1 MHVLDANEIFW
12 VTFYT
17 YDKIMELWW
26 KNWPDAFALYT
37 KLVKQSRIQQTDQ
50 TKSLNAFLREWLW
63 WGDERLKKAK
73 QVLKTLWLI
82 DDVVVRDGLGKIVWH
97 YVRVNFL
104 INEGMVRNAC
114 MTYNLSTKAPSH
126 DLDLSRC
133 GQTDTNALNTQYIN
147 ALNTQYKNDCQE
159 NEKKTVTSVIRTDEN
174 KEKFEAFWKI
184 YPHYQ
189 SRSRKKDTK
198 THFLETDYNELMFN
212 TKMLKWKTIIHP
224 EEVKFVPWSQ
234 KRVNNFVPMTDYQK
248 KQAIREL
255 YRRHMTVWGDMR
267 TRMEEIVR
275 DFPDVDFSEF
285 REELSKE
292 KTEYAIWHLIHW
304 K

>member
-1 MHVLDANEIFW
+1 MESFIKIPDSVLLDKRLKHTHMILYGVILSRANNEDNCCFA
-12 VTFYT
+12 TNQA
-17 YDKIMELWW
+17 LWNRIGRN
-26 KNWPDAFALYT
+26 KDTVSN
-37 KLVKQSRIQQTDQ
+37 LVKD
-50 TKSLNAFLREWLW
+50 
-63 WGDERLKKAK
+63 LKKFGYIEVIEWSLRK
-73 QVLKTLWLI
+73 ILPILKI
-82 DDVVVRDGLGKIVWH
+82 EYSIPKIEYGYTQNWVGV
-97 YVRVNFL
+97 YP
-104 INEGMVRNAC
+104 
-114 MTYNLSTKAPSH
+114 NLSTIQ
-126 DLDLSRC
+126 DNIQDNI
-133 GQTDTNALNTQYIN
+133 Q
-147 ALNTQYKNDCQE
+147 
-159 NEKKTVTSVIRTDEN
+159 EKKINKKDSKTSEHQSSSRWTNEQE
-174 KEKFEAFWKI
+174 EKFEAFWKI

-285 REELSKE
+285 RDELSKE

>member
-1 MHVLDANEIFW
+1 MHVLDANDLFW
-12 VTFYT
+12 ITSYT
-17 YDKIMELWW
+17 YDRIIEEWW
-26 KNWPDAFALYT
+26 KNWPDAFALYF
-37 KLVKQSRIQQTDQ
+37 KLMKQARIQETNQTF
-50 TKSLNAFLREWLW
+50 TLNQFLKNFFW
-63 WGDERLKKAK
+63 WGHERLTKAK
-73 QVLKTLWLI
+73 NTLKRLWLI
-82 DDVVVRDGLGKIVWH
+82 DDVLIRAIDGKLQWH
-97 YVRVNFL
+97 YIRVNYL
-104 INEGMVRNAC
+104 VDEQKVRTSAL
-114 MTYNLSTKAPSH
+114 TYNLTDSLENRQSVHTECGQMDANALSTK
-126 DLDLSRC
+126 D
-133 GQTDTNALNTQYIN
+133 IN
-147 ALNTQYKNDCQE
+147 ALSTKYKNDCQE
-159 NEKKTVTSVIRTDEN
+159 NERGTETSKIRTDEN
-174 KEKFEAFWKI
+174 KEKFEAFWKL